1 MSFFTAMVVIGL
13 LSFAAVAVSGRVV
26 LVSAASVLATAV
38 AIVASMGGPG
48 KTGESQAMTIG
59 FGLMFL
65 IPMSGVTVLAV
76 ALGHAA
82 RRKLVKHDFK
92 PFEALGPSQVA
103 VSNDDAIAIALLQ
116 VRRGSVIKI
125 KCPSCRGRLKV
136 QRVLSTSGKVPDI
149 ALTCPCGAC
158 SGVHRFQADE
168 GEGRS

>member
-13 LSFAAVAVSGRVV
+13 LSFASVAVSGRVV

-38 AIVASMGGPG
+38 AIVASMGGLG
-48 KTGESQAMTIG
+48 RTDESQAMTIG

-92 PFEALGPSQVA
+92 PLEVLGPSQVA
-103 VSNDDAIAIALLQ
+103 ASSDDAIAIALLQ
-116 VRRGSVIKI
+116 FRRGSVIKI

-136 QRVLSTSGKVPDI
+136 RRVLSTSGNVPDI

-168 GEGRS
+168 AEGRS